1 MKLIKNMV
9 NYKLNIITA
18 DDLMRYASEFNIQV
32 TRSQAEKIAG
42 YLRGKNFDLFDD
54 HVRGQVIR
62 EIAKITGPKTA
73 REINRL
79 FNQFTK

>member
-9 NYKLNIITA
+9 NYKLNMITA
-18 DDLMRYASEFNIQV
+18 DDLMKYSGEFNIQL
-32 TRSQAEKIAG
+32 TRRQAEKIAS

-54 HVRGQVIR
+54 NVRTKIIR

-73 REINRL
+73 KDINQL
-79 FNQFTK
+79 FIQFTK

>member
-9 NYKLNIITA
+9 NYKLNMITA
-18 DDLMRYASEFNIQV
+18 DDLMKYASEFNIQL
-32 TRSQAEKIAG
+32 TASQAEKIAV

-54 HVRGQVIR
+54 NVRSKIIR

-73 REINRL
+73 KEINQL
-79 FNQFTK
+79 FIQLTK